1 MAGARQHRAEEGVL
15 ARPTKGGAMRT
26 RIALVAILT
35 FAFVTI
41 GTLIQAATPESAPA
55 EAASSRTKIA
65 TPVVLDPAQLV
76 SYRGL
81 SSGAPSR
88 SPADPARSPTEPSAR
103 PECGT
108 GIQSPHPGSQPH
120 FDSGGGSPTATMTS
134 PTDTVTQDQ
143 RAAWQRVALCE
154 EGGDWRSNGPTFSG
168 GLGISRANWR
178 AFGGGEFAPSGAMAT
193 EDQQIM
199 VAERIESSPPDQYG
213 CRGW

>member
-1 MAGARQHRAEEGVL
+1 
-15 ARPTKGGAMRT
+15 MRT

-35 FAFVTI
+35 FAFVII
-41 GTLIQAATPESAPA
+41 GTLIQAAIPESAPA

-65 TPVVLDPAQLV
+65 TPLVLDPAQLV

-81 SSGAPSR
+81 SSGAPSVPR
-88 SPADPARSPTEPSAR
+88 PTLPVPQPSLPLDLNAALVSNRIAPAVNPISTPAAAVS
-103 PECGT
+103 
-108 GIQSPHPGSQPH
+108 
-120 FDSGGGSPTATMTS
+120 ATMIS

-143 RAAWQRVALCE
+143 RAAWERVALCE